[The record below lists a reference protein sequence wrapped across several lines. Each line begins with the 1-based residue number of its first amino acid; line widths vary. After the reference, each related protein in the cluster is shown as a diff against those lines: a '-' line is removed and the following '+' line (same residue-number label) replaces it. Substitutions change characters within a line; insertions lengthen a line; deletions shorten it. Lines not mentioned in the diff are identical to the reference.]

1 MPSSTH
7 AFSTSA
13 AAPSTPRAA
22 AGRWLTRDP
31 LAAAA
36 AVFLAVL
43 LALAVLAA
51 TLTGYAYDQ
60 QDLNHPFRGPGGGHL
75 LGTDQY
81 GRDLLTRLLFG
92 ARVSLTVGLTAVA
105 IEALA
110 GLACGVAAGFYG
122 GRVDA
127 VLMRIVDVLIA
138 FPTLLLAILITGIF
152 GPSLVNLVL
161 ALALT
166 ASPGTART
174 IRSGVVGLREREF
187 VEATRSL
194 GASSVRI
201 LLRHVVPNV
210 MDLLV
215 VRATLDV
222 SILILAESTLS
233 FIGIG
238 VQPPRPSWGLM
249 ISDGFKYLGSQPELV
264 IIPAAALS
272 MTVAS
277 LNLLGESL
285 AQAFA
290 PGHRYVF
297 R

>member
-1 MPSSTH
+1 MPSSIR
-7 AFSTSA
+7 AYNISA
-13 AAPSTPRAA
+13 ASPRGAV
-22 AGRWLTRDP
+22 GRWFHRDP
-31 LAAAA
+31 IAGAAAA
-36 AVFLAVL
+36 FLFVL
-43 LALAVLAA
+43 VALALLSA

-60 QDLNHPFRGPGGGHL
+60 QDLNHPFRGPSAAHL
-75 LGTDQY
+75 LGTDQF

-92 ARVSLTVGLTAVA
+92 ARVSLSVGLSAVA
-105 IEALA
+105 IESAV
-110 GLACGVAAGFYG
+110 GLACGTAAGFYG

-127 VLMRIVDVLIA
+127 ILMRIVDVLIA

-152 GPSLVNLVL
+152 GPSLVNLVI
-161 ALALT
+161 ALVLT

-174 IRSGVVGLREREF
+174 IRSGVLALREREF
-187 VEATRSL
+187 VEGARSV
-194 GASSVRI
+194 GASPGRI
-201 LLRHVVPNV
+201 LSRHVVPNV
-210 MDLLV
+210 MDLLL

-222 SILILAESTLS
+222 SILILAEATLS

-249 ISDGFKYLGSQPELV
+249 ISDSFQYLGGQPQLV

-272 MTVAS
+272 LTVAS

-285 AQAFA
+285 GQRFT
-290 PGHRYVF
+290 PGQRYVF

>member
-1 MPSSTH
+1 MPSSTP
-7 AFSTSA
+7 AFSTSPA
-13 AAPSTPRAA
+13 SPSAPHGAV
-22 AGRWLTRDP
+22 GRWLRRDP
-31 LAAAA
+31 IAAAA
-36 AVFLAVL
+36 AGFLVTL
-43 LALAVLAA
+43 LALAVLSA

-60 QDLNHPFRGPGGGHL
+60 QDLNHPFLGPSVAHL

-81 GRDLLTRLLFG
+81 GRDLLTRLLYG
-92 ARVSLTVGLTAVA
+92 ARVSLAVGLTAVA
-105 IEALA
+105 IESFA
-110 GLACGVAAGFYG
+110 GLACGIAAGFYG

-127 VLMRIVDVLIA
+127 ILMRIVDVLIA

-152 GPSLVNLVL
+152 GPTLVNLVI

-174 IRSGVVGLREREF
+174 IRSGVVGLRERDF

-201 LLRHVVPNV
+201 LIRHVVPNV
-210 MDLLV
+210 IDLLV

-222 SILILAESTLS
+222 SILILAEATLS

-249 ISDGFKYLGSQPELV
+249 ISDSFQYLGSQPQLV
-264 IIPAAALS
+264 ILPSVALCLS
-272 MTVAS
+272 VAS

-285 AQAFA
+285 AQTLA
-290 PGHRYVF
+290 PGQRYVF

>member
-1 MPSSTH
+1 MPSSTR
-7 AFSTSA
+7 AYNISA
-13 AAPSTPRAA
+13 ASPRGGVGRWFHRDPIAGAA
-22 AGRWLTRDP
+22 AT
-31 LAAAA
+31 
-36 AVFLAVL
+36 FLFVL
-43 LALAVLAA
+43 VALALLSA

-60 QDLNHPFRGPGGGHL
+60 QDLNHPFQRPSAAHL

-92 ARVSLTVGLTAVA
+92 ARVSLSVGLSAVA
-105 IEALA
+105 IESAV
-110 GLACGVAAGFYG
+110 GLATGTAAGFYG

-127 VLMRIVDVLIA
+127 ILMRIVDVLIA

-152 GPSLVNLVL
+152 GPSLVNLVI
-161 ALALT
+161 ALVLT

-174 IRSGVVGLREREF
+174 IRSGVLALREREF
-187 VEATRSL
+187 VEGARSV
-194 GASSVRI
+194 GASPGRI
-201 LLRHVVPNV
+201 LSRHVVPNV
-210 MDLLV
+210 MDLLL

-222 SILILAESTLS
+222 SILILAEATLS

-249 ISDGFKYLGSQPELV
+249 ISDSFQYLGGQPQLV

-272 MTVAS
+272 LTVAS

-285 AQAFA
+285 GQRFT
-290 PGHRYVF
+290 PGQRYVF